1 MKKLELEFILK
12 TSKKLLYNRLS
23 TASGLSDWFANDVSI
38 NNGLY
43 TFSWN
48 ENKQTA
54 KIVSKK
60 QNEHIKFQ
68 WEEKQNKY
76 LEFVI
81 SASEISS
88 DLSLI
93 ITDFIEPDEDKEDL
107 EDLWENQ
114 ISTLKRRLGII

>member
-1 MKKLELEFILK
+1 MKKLEIEFILK
-12 TSKKLLYNRLS
+12 TSKKLLYNRIS

-38 NNGLY
+38 NNGIF

-48 ENKQTA
+48 EHKQTA
-54 KIVSKK
+54 KVVSKK
-60 QNEHIKFQ
+60 KNEHIKFQ
-68 WEEKQNKY
+68 WEENKNKY

-81 SASEISS
+81 LSHEISL

-93 ITDFIEPDEDKEDL
+93 ITDFIEIDEEKEEL

-114 ISTLKRRLGII
+114 ISTLKRKLGIM